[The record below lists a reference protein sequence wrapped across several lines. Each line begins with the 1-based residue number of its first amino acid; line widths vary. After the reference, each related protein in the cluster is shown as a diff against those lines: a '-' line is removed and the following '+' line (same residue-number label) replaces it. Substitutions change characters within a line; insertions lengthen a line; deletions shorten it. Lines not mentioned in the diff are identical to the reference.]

1 MLIQTAVPTIPAF
14 SSKTMK
20 FIIIAVILLIIVALY
35 LILQN
40 KSSSSDFEEGDY
52 EEANS
57 LMERKEE
64 GFTTTLISASNTTLP
79 TTTTPTAGSASV
91 RAGSASVQA
100 PAAGSA
106 SVRAGSASVQA
117 PVAGSASV
125 RAGSASAQ
133 APAPAPA
140 PGSASSPAPIAASV
154 SQPTG
159 SLASS
164 YNPPADRPATV
175 AELNDFITRIQA
187 EITRLNASGTTD
199 ELTQRRV
206 SNLQAIIDRVKG
218 ILDQV
223 SAKTLPENQI
233 PIMKSQIDQTM
244 RALQSNSPL
253 PDIFAGNQIDTYLK
267 GILPQNLENNPEV
280 TNTINSYLKS
290 FTKNLSWYFGL
301 KYVSD
306 AEKEVAEKY
315 NRRAGQV
322 PDNEPDFYVD
332 NFAKANAGYE
342 HQPDSF
348 GQNTAVTDEFANTPH
363 EARRGPAHFDWK
375 RRSEQI
381 CKAIRGRGDNPQDFG
396 CMPENM
402 EVSEEFSY
410 RGYAQ
415 MICTRANANADSG
428 YSQLIGCPPLDW
440 TGWRDQGLF

>member
-1 MLIQTAVPTIPAF
+1 
-14 SSKTMK
+14 MK
-20 FIIIAVILLIIVALY
+20 FIIIAVILLITVALY

-40 KSSSSDFEEGDY
+40 KFNASDSEGDDY
-52 EEANS
+52 EETNS
-57 LMERKEE
+57 LMERKENEEE
-64 GFTTTLISASNTTLP
+64 GFTTLISASNTALP
-79 TTTTPTAGSASV
+79 TTTAPTAGSASLRAGSASV
-91 RAGSASVQA
+91 RAGSASVQPPTA
-100 PAAGSA
+100 SA
-106 SVRAGSASVQA
+106 SVRAGSASIQA
-117 PVAGSASV
+117 PTASASIRTGSAMPMPVPGS
-125 RAGSASAQ
+125 GSALS
-133 APAPAPA
+133 PAPA
-140 PGSASSPAPIAASV
+140 PGSASSPAPITASV
-154 SQPTG
+154 SQPSG
-159 SLASS
+159 SLAGS

-175 AELNDFITRIQA
+175 AELNNFITRIQA

-253 PDIFAGNQIDTYLK
+253 PDIFAGNQVDTYLK

-322 PDNEPDFYVD
+322 PDGEPDFYVD

-342 HQPDSF
+342 HQPESF
-348 GQNTAVTDEFANTPH
+348 GENTTMTDEFANTPH

-396 CMPENM
+396 CMPENI